1 MSIVRSKDGTQIGYE
16 KTGTGPLLILV
27 DGALCSR
34 ANGPMAA
41 LALPLAREFTV
52 IRYDRRGRGESGDTA
67 PYAVAREVEDIEAL
81 INAAGDRASVYGLS
95 SGAALALEAAAAGL
109 PIMRLALYEPPFIV
123 DDSRPPMPADYVA
136 RLNQLLAEDR
146 RGDMVAM
153 FMRSVEV
160 PAFFVGL
167 MRLMPVWKKLTAVAN
182 TLPYDLTILSGNQAG
197 KPLSPDRW
205 AAVTISTLVMDGGKS
220 PPWMRHSAAALA
232 QVLPNAQRRTL
243 PGQNHMIGAAALAPT
258 LLEFFR

>member
-34 ANGPMAA
+34 ASGPMVA

-67 PYAVAREVEDIEAL
+67 PYAVAREVEDFEAL
-81 INAAGDRASVYGLS
+81 INAAA
-95 SGAALALEAAAAGL
+95 EL
-109 PIMRLALYEPPFIV
+109 PIDRLAVYEPPFIV
-123 DDSRPPMPADYVA
+123 DDSRPMPADYVA

-153 FMRSVEV
+153 FMKSVQI

-182 TLPYDLTILSGNQAG
+182 TLPYDIAILAGNQSG
-197 KPLSPDRW
+197 EPLSPDRW

-220 PPWMRHSAAALA
+220 PAWMRHSAAALA
-232 QVLPNAQRRTL
+232 RVLPNAQHQTL
-243 PGQNHMIGAAALAPT
+243 PGQNHMFGAAALAPT